1 MGVIAKLSKKIEAW
15 NEADRKPAKRSRG
28 SSQPDAKALFPGLG
42 GFIKDDDDDD
52 DKKSSKKK
60 TRDGSEYLGS
70 GGAKRAADA
79 LKGAEKKRQDYMEDV
94 ETGRKKTSSR
104 RHPSGSKN
112 RY

>member
-52 DKKSSKKK
+52 DKKSSKKRSGRSGAK
-60 TRDGSEYLGS
+60 YLGKGMARDAGKKL
-70 GGAKRAADA
+70 GGRAKQLRD
-79 LKGAEKKRQDYMEDV
+79 QED
-94 ETGRKKTSSR
+94 EATGTSSR